1 VRWRTIV
8 VSVACAAA
16 AAGLLVVAGRHA
28 ADATARAAP
37 GGGDGSSRA
46 QLLKVVSRLPDWL
59 APGAAGHVEG
69 FAGASERLRLETA
82 GGSVLARTTSGPR
95 GRFLLRFRAPEP
107 GRYRLRVADAVR
119 AVSAG
124 VVVVRPLVLD
134 AVGDITFGEQVGPAV
149 TAYGGASPWT
159 GVARTLRTADLT
171 TGNLETT
178 VSARGTADAKKY
190 NFRGPPQA
198 LPPMS
203 RVAGFDVLT
212 LANNHADDFGPEALL
227 DTLRYVR
234 AAGIE
239 PIGAGANELLA
250 HRPAIVEAGGLKV
263 AFLGYSDINPAG
275 FRATASRPG
284 TAAADPATIV
294 ADVRAARRRADLVV
308 CFMHWGVE
316 LQSQPDSRQEQL
328 AAACLSA
335 GASVVLGAHPHVL
348 GPISRPTARTLVAWM
363 LGNFVFPSTGATART
378 AILQVRLDAH
388 GVRGYRLLPVE
399 IEGFRPQ
406 LLSR

>member
-1 VRWRTIV
+1 MGANRGCMRSRAIV
-8 VSVACAAA
+8 GSVACVAA
-16 AAGLLVVAGRHA
+16 AAGVLVVAGRHA
-28 ADATARAAP
+28 VDATARA
-37 GGGDGSSRA
+37 
-46 QLLKVVSRLPDWL
+46 QLLEVVSHVPGWL
-59 APGAAGHVEG
+59 APGAAGHVGG
-69 FAGASERLRLETA
+69 FAGADERLRLETS

-95 GRFLLRFRAPEP
+95 GRFLFRFRAPGP
-107 GRYRLRVADAVR
+107 GRYRLRVAGAGQT
-119 AVSAG
+119 VSAG

-149 TAYGGASPWT
+149 SAYGGAYPWT
-159 GVARTLRTADLT
+159 GVARTLRAADLT

-178 VSARGTADAKKY
+178 VSARGTAGVKKY

-203 RVAGFDVLT
+203 RLAGFDVLT
-212 LANNHADDFGPEALL
+212 LANNHAGDFGPDALL
-227 DTLRYVR
+227 DTLRNVR

-275 FRATASRPG
+275 FPATASRPG

-294 ADVRAARRRADLVV
+294 ADVRAARRRADVVV
-308 CFMHWGVE
+308 CFFHWGVE
-316 LQSQPDSRQEQL
+316 LHPQPDSRQVQL
-328 AAACLSA
+328 AEACIAA

-348 GPISRPTARTLVAWM
+348 GPVIRPTARTLVAWT
-363 LGNFVFPSTGATART
+363 LGNFVFPSTGAAAHT
-378 AILQVRLDAH
+378 AILQVRLDAR
-388 GVRGYRLLPVE
+388 GVRGYRLLPVA
-399 IEGFRPQ
+399 IEGFRPR
-406 LLSR
+406 LIAGSG